1 MKEMNLRDANQQFS
15 RLVREVE
22 EKGETVLVLRKGKA
36 VAKLAPVSA
45 DMKRPLS
52 QAREKALNALLEDA
66 RNSTANSRG
75 AKWTRDD
82 LHER

>member
-15 RLVREVE
+15 KLVREVE
-22 EKGETVLVLRKGKA
+22 ESGQTVIVLRKGKA
-36 VAKLAPVSA
+36 VAQLGPVGNKPKRRMSA
-45 DMKRPLS
+45 A
-52 QAREKALNALLEDA
+52 QEAALNTLLDDA